1 MTAHA
6 IVYLESTG
14 EIIAIANFPNGFD
27 VTYEP
32 GEGQAA
38 EQIESERVELLGQ
51 FRHGAGDYRPEPA

>member
-1 MTAHA
+1 MPAHA
-6 IVYLESTG
+6 IVYLVSTG

-38 EQIESERVELLGQ
+38 EQIDSERVELLGK
-51 FRHGAGDYRPEPA
+51 FRHGVGDYQSEPA